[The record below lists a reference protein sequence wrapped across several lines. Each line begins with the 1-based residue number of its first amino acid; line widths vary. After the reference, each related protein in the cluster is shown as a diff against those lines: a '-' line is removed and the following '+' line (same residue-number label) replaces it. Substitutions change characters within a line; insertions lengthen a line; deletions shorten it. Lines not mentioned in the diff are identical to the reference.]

1 MTKSTWW
8 VTTSVLL
15 LACAACDK
23 KQAPADQ
30 PTKDEKKPGDKLAG
44 SGDAKSGKFDPWDAP
59 PPGSETKIGANLG
72 DDFAK
77 IEVAAPGKGNVMRLV
92 DKVDVAK
99 LEKAAEEKVSL
110 KGFGK
115 AESSGFKVTYN
126 PSKNTTHEKY
136 RSVFEQNKVFEQVA
150 EGLNKTIR
158 LPHSIDINTVS
169 CNTVNAFYDPNNK
182 RIIMCYELV
191 DYFLGVF
198 KPKAKNETELGNA
211 VMGATIFSFFH
222 ETGHGL
228 IHVLDLPA
236 TGREEDSA
244 DQLAT
249 LILIAAGDEGVSMAL
264 SGAYWFQLQSESDRK
279 MPFWDEHAFD
289 GQRFYNIL
297 CMIYGSDPV
306 KYANFVSSNTL
317 PKDRA
322 ARCPEE
328 YNKLNKAWE
337 KLLQPHLTNG
347 AAINIDY
354 KPTVP
359 AAEAPKT
366 TTEDADPWGNAPDGG
381 DDEVAAKPTP
391 AAPSNDLAAAIA
403 KLTELTDKMCRCRD
417 NACAQAVVLEMTKW
431 AETVDKSMGG
441 QNNPQVEAIA
451 KRLGQCMQFA
461 MNGGS
466 GPAPDPVKPAPRPK
480 PPAPKGVTCEQVAR
494 KAAQLIGAEAEA
506 RARTMSAEEVEA
518 LKSKLESELPAAL
531 EQILAQCAK
540 ENWSEASRRCVINA
554 KSLDQATKC
563 N

>member
-1 MTKSTWW
+1 MIRTSTWW
-8 VTTSVLL
+8 VATCVVLL
-15 LACAACDK
+15 ATACDK
-23 KQAPADQ
+23 KQEPA
-30 PTKDEKKPGDKLAG
+30 KDPSADKAKDGKG
-44 SGDAKSGKFDPWDAP
+44 SGSGSGGGEKSAEFDPWDAP
-59 PPGSETKIGANLG
+59 PPGTGDGKFGAKVG

-77 IEVAAPGKGNVMRLV
+77 IEVAAKAKPDVMRLV
-92 DKVDVAK
+92 DKIDVAT
-99 LEKAAEEKVSL
+99 LEKPAEEKISL
-110 KGFGK
+110 KGFGTTEN
-115 AESSGFKVTYN
+115 AGFKVTYN
-126 PSKNTTHEKY
+126 PSKVANHEKY
-136 RSVFEQNKVFEQVA
+136 RAVFEQNRVFEQVA

-158 LPHSIDINTVS
+158 IPYSIDINTVS
-169 CNTVNAFYDPNNK
+169 CNTINAFYDPNNK

-198 KPKAKNETELGNA
+198 KPKAKNDTELGNA

-228 IHVLDLPA
+228 IHILELPA
-236 TGREEDSA
+236 VGREEDSA

-297 CMIYGSDPV
+297 CMIYGSDPT
-306 KYANFVSSNTL
+306 KYANFVSSGTL

-328 YNKLNKAWE
+328 YVKLNKAWE

-359 AAEAPKT
+359 VAEAPKT
-366 TTEDADPWGNAPDGG
+366 TEDPKDPWGDAPATSGN
-381 DDEVAAKPTP
+381 DDNTRPTT
-391 AAPSNDLAAAIA
+391 DTAAALA
-403 KLTELTDKMCRCRD
+403 KMTEYTDKMCRCKD
-417 NACAQAVVLEMTKW
+417 TTCAQAIVAEMTKW
-431 AETVDKSMGG
+431 AETVSKTMGTAKSD
-441 QNNPQVEAIA
+441 PRLEQVA
-451 KRLGQCMQFA
+451 KRLTECMTIA
-461 MNGGS
+461 MGGT
-466 GPAPDPVKPAPRPK
+466 GTAPPPPKPVPRPK
-480 PPAPKGVTCEQVAR
+480 PVPKAVTCEQVAR

-506 RARTMSAEEVEA
+506 RARSMSEEEVEQ
-518 LKSKLESELPAAL
+518 LKAKLESELPAAI

-540 ENWSEASRRCVINA
+540 ENWSEASRRCVLNA
-554 KSLDQATKC
+554 KTLAQAIKC

>member
-1 MTKSTWW
+1 MTKTTWW
-8 VTTSVLL
+8 VATSALL
-15 LACAACDK
+15 LLCAACDK
-23 KQAPADQ
+23 KPAPDPAADK
-30 PTKDEKKPGDKLAG
+30 TEKAEKAGDKLAG
-44 SGDAKSGKFDPWDAP
+44 SGSASAKFDPWDAP
-59 PPGSETKIGANLG
+59 PPGADSKIGANVG

-77 IEVAAPGKGNVMRLV
+77 IDVAPPAKGNVMRLV
-92 DKVDVAK
+92 DKIDVAK
-99 LEKAAEEKVSL
+99 LEKQAEEKVSL
-110 KGFGK
+110 KGFGS

-126 PSKNTTHEKY
+126 PSQNATHEKY
-136 RSVFEQNKVFEQVA
+136 RAVFEQNKVFEKVA

-158 LPHSIDINTVS
+158 IPHAIDINTVS
-169 CNTVNAFYDPNNK
+169 CNTINAFYDPNNK

-228 IHVLDLPA
+228 IHVLELPA
-236 TGREEDSA
+236 VGREEDSA

-306 KYANFVSSNTL
+306 KYANFVSAGTL

-359 AAEAPKT
+359 VAEAPKT
-366 TTEDADPWGNAPDGG
+366 TTEDSDPWGEAPAGG
-381 DDEVAAKPTP
+381 DTIAEPAKPST
-391 AAPSNDLAAAIA
+391 DLAAAVA

-417 NACAQAVVLEMTKW
+417 NDCAQAVVLELTKW
-431 AETVDKSMGG
+431 AETVDKNMGSK
-441 QNNPQVEAIA
+441 NDPTLVAIG
-451 KRLGQCMQFA
+451 KRLGECMQFA
-461 MNGGS
+461 MGG
-466 GPAPDPVKPAPRPK
+466 GTGTPPAAPAKPAPRPK

-506 RARTMSAEEVEA
+506 RARSMSAEEVEA
-518 LKSKLESELPAAL
+518 LKAKLESELPAAI

-540 ENWSEASRRCVINA
+540 ENWSETSRRCVINA
-554 KSLDQATKC
+554 KNLEQATKC